1 MGNVTI
7 TELVDHYGADMQS
20 VSDLLDMIAHI
31 ESAKTVDAISPNG
44 VDRGAYQLQVG
55 KDMGGYTR
63 LEKAWKGIPKEVTP
77 SWLSAAVTEARQNN
91 RSLDALTLDLEQ
103 QNFLMAAYVL
113 SDPTNGNLIQVLS
126 EESDSNVR
134 LNLMLDYWVNKHWA
148 GPIDQRP
155 AKKQSVIDNQLRH
168 YKRDPDWISLMD
180 NLSPEFNM
188 NNGYM

>member
-1 MGNVTI
+1 
-7 TELVDHYGADMQS
+7 
-20 VSDLLDMIAHI
+20 
-31 ESAKTVDAISPNG
+31 
-44 VDRGAYQLQVG
+44 
-55 KDMGGYTR
+55 
-63 LEKAWKGIPKEVTP
+63 
-77 SWLSAAVTEARQNN
+77 
-91 RSLDALTLDLEQ
+91 
-103 QNFLMAAYVL
+103 MAAYVL